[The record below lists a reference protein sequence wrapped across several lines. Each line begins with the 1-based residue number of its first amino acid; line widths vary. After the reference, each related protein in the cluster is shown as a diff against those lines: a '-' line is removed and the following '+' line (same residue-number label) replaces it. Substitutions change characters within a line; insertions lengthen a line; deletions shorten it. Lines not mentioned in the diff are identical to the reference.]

1 MYCPHCGKGEQ
12 TPDAYCRG
20 CGEFLPDY
28 AGNSYLIKRLLGGVK
43 PETQVNV
50 SLSISLVTAA
60 VSLLLLVFLNGY
72 FDAQQTRTGDPTPP
86 LTYLAYAFLASV
98 AAWQLLSFVIGL
110 RLKTKLGGRRSG
122 EGYVVGPAGE
132 QGGVPEGSG
141 QALSPADFENMTP
154 PSVTEEKT
162 RPLERAPRGTKP

>member
-12 TPDAYCRG
+12 APDAYCRS

-28 AGNSYLIKRLLGGVK
+28 AGNPYLIKKLLGGIK

-50 SLSISLVTAA
+50 GLTISLVTVA

-72 FDAQQTRTGDPTPP
+72 FDAQQTRTGEPTPP
-86 LTYLAYAFLASV
+86 VTYFAYAFLASV
-98 AAWQLLSFVIGL
+98 AAWQLLSFAIGL
-110 RLKTKLGGRRSG
+110 RLKSKLGGRRGG
-122 EGYVVGPAGE
+122 EGHAGPVGE
-132 QGGVPEGSG
+132 RGGLPEGG
-141 QALSPADFENMTP
+141 GRALPSADFENITP
-154 PSVTEEKT
+154 SSVTEEKT